1 MMHLGVQNDILKLM
15 EDANNI
21 YQQTG
26 VPLCPCCL
34 FFPCGIV
41 VCPPFCWMFVA
52 VPGLKRLAMDVNK
65 EHEHEG
71 ISITF
76 EDDGRIPIGLY
87 VRLSEAKRRE
97 YCARKG
103 IAFQMPQT
111 IPHPQPI
118 IDPNSRM

>member
-1 MMHLGVQNDILKLM
+1 
-15 EDANNI
+15 
-21 YQQTG
+21 
-26 VPLCPCCL
+26 
-34 FFPCGIV
+34 
-41 VCPPFCWMFVA
+41 
-52 VPGLKRLAMDVNK
+52 MDFNK

-76 EDDGRIPIGLY
+76 EDDDRIPIGLY

-103 IAFQMPQT
+103 TAFQMPKT
-111 IPHPQPI
+111 IPDPQPI

>member
-1 MMHLGVQNDILKLM
+1 
-15 EDANNI
+15 
-21 YQQTG
+21 
-26 VPLCPCCL
+26 
-34 FFPCGIV
+34 
-41 VCPPFCWMFVA
+41 MFVA
-52 VPGLKRLAMDVNK
+52 VPGLKRLAMDFNK

-76 EDDGRIPIGLY
+76 EDDDRIPIGLY